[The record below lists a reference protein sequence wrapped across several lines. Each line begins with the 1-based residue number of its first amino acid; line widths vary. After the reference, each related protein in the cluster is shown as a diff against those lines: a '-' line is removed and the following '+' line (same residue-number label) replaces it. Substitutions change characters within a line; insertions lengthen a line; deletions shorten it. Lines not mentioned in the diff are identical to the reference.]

1 MQRRMLDLT
10 DFETRETESGE
21 MILSG
26 YFAKF
31 DSPYEVCDGWTETI
45 APGAF
50 TRTLASGSEVKGLWN
65 HDTNLALGSLLN
77 RTLVLVQDD
86 IGLRGDIVINPL
98 DSDAVNGYQR
108 VKRGDVSGCS
118 IGFEVTDLDEEY
130 SADGHR
136 HTILREIF
144 PLYEVSPCTFPSYE
158 ATEVYA
164 RNREAFEKDKKSRAL
179 AFEKWRVD
187 ILRRIKK

>member
-1 MQRRMLDLT
+1 MQRRMLNLT

-50 TRTLASGSEVKGLWN
+50 TRTLASGREVKGLWN

-77 RTLVLVQDD
+77 RTLILVQDD

-108 VKRGDVSGCS
+108 VNRGDVSGS
-118 IGFEVTDLDEEY
+118 SFGFDVTVWDEEY
-130 SADGHR
+130 DADGRR

-144 PLYEVSPCTFPSYE
+144 PLYEVSPCTFPAYE

-164 RNREAFEKDKKSRAL
+164 RNREAFEKDKLRRDHE
-179 AFEKWRVD
+179 FEKWRAG

>member
-1 MQRRMLDLT
+1 MLKLM

-21 MILSG
+21 MLLSG

-31 DSPYEVCDGWTETI
+31 NSPYEVFEDWTETI

-50 TRTLASGSEVKGLWN
+50 TRALESKNDIKALWN
-65 HDTNLALGSLLN
+65 HDTNIALASRAN
-77 RTLVLVQDD
+77 RTLTLEQDD
-86 IGLRGDIVINPL
+86 IGLRGTIVINPY
-98 DSDAVNGYQR
+98 DSDAVNAYQR

-118 IGFEVTDLDEEY
+118 FGFDLSIWDDEY
-130 SADGHR
+130 DADGRR
-136 HTILREIF
+136 HTTLREIF
-144 PLYEVSPCTFPSYE
+144 PLYEVSPCTFPAYE

-164 RNREAFEKDKKSRAL
+164 RNREAFQKDKKSRAL
-179 AFEKWRVD
+179 AFEKWRAD